1 MAGSTLTI
9 SPRVLETS
17 EIVRYEFDL
26 GYSNSSRR
34 ETLFYEFP
42 RQLRPHADNF
52 DGILCATVL
61 HAMAE
66 GRDIHLR
73 GPATSAGLRNLHE
86 FQLAWAR
93 WLPDVYRPIA
103 IEVESVIGHAP
114 PGRFGRS
121 RRSPAGSTRRSPC
134 CVTRSIRE
142 RRAIGSIPCC
152 WCTASTSR
160 RRTGRRF
167 RGASTHGALA
177 SAGRRAASH
186 RQNEQQ
192 GIAPAAVGVQLRGRA
207 CGVPADVLRGVLA
220 RARREL
226 GTATRAIDS
235 HGFAAFGTGRVVAH
249 APAPRSG

>member
-42 RQLRPHADNF
+42 RQFAPPTPDNF

-93 WLPDVYRPIA
+93 WLPDVYRSIA

-114 PGRFGRS
+114 PR
-121 RRSPAGSTRRSPC
+121 T
-134 CVTRSIRE
+134 VRSI
-142 RRAIGSIPCC
+142 
-152 WCTASTSR
+152 
-160 RRTGRRF
+160 
-167 RGASTHGALA
+167 
-177 SAGRRAASH
+177 
-186 RQNEQQ
+186 
-192 GIAPAAVGVQLRGRA
+192 
-207 CGVPADVLRGVLA
+207 
-220 RARREL
+220 
-226 GTATRAIDS
+226 
-235 HGFAAFGTGRVVAH
+235 AAFSGGVDIVIVHLVA
-249 APAPRSG
+249 